1 MSARREPIGLSR
13 ARVCAEALALV
24 DEEGLEALTMRRLA
38 ARLDCEAMSLY
49 RHVKD
54 KADLLDA
61 LHAAV
66 LGALEPE
73 GALDH
78 TKPRATARAC
88 PSGASLLGGLAR
100 ALRSALLRHPNVLPL
115 FTTRAG
121 QRARSGRDLARVQG
135 AFAAARFTGADAE
148 RAIYV
153 VGMFTIGHAIF
164 EKSLAQRRHLPL
176 RPRGAARRHRARPS
190 PITETL
196 MKSTAASRSAPARRA
211 AAGAHVGRSL
221 RLPRRLPRALRR
233 SVHAAHARRPA
244 AGLRLPIP
252 TPCAR

>member
-1 MSARREPIGLSR
+1 MSTRREPIALCR

-24 DEEGLEALTMRRLA
+24 DEEGLEALTMRRLG

-66 LGALEPE
+66 LGDLQPE
-73 GALDH
+73 DARDSRKRKL
-78 TKPRATARAC
+78 RAPEWRV
-88 PSGASLLGGLAR
+88 LLGGLAR

-115 FTTRAG
+115 FTSRPVTAPE
-121 QRARSGRDLARVQG
+121 AVATVARVQG
-135 AFAAARFTGADAE
+135 ALLGARFGAGEME

-164 EKSLAQRRHLPL
+164 ERSRASGDTFRFGLEALLDGIERDHRKS
-176 RPRGAARRHRARPS
+176 
-190 PITETL
+190 
-196 MKSTAASRSAPARRA
+196 
-211 AAGAHVGRSL
+211 
-221 RLPRRLPRALRR
+221 RR
-233 SVHAAHARRPA
+233 SS
-244 AGLRLPIP
+244 
-252 TPCAR
+252 